1 MFEEDFVTSQLKCS
15 NVFEY
20 QKFMQEG
27 FPIQIESKNIWILF
41 GLAGRKIL
49 QRIFYED
56 LGTLLR
62 STGLLRTD
70 FKVGKNKSFFR
81 PVKNIQAILQP
92 NQEMISMTQNRF
104 EKKLKFPKIWNQF
117 RKKLLAM
124 QTDNVVVEKNYSKNM

>member
-1 MFEEDFVTSQLKCS
+1 M
-15 NVFEY
+15 
-20 QKFMQEG
+20 
-27 FPIQIESKNIWILF
+27 
-41 GLAGRKIL
+41 
-49 QRIFYED
+49 FYED

-92 NQEMISMTQNRF
+92 NQEMISLTQNRF